1 MAKQDSRTALRL
13 PNEQRLKI
21 EQLIR
26 EGKFKNISA
35 VVRAALKQFLNIG
48 EEPNGQQV

>member
-1 MAKQDSRTALRL
+1 MKKHNSRTALRL

-26 EGKFKNISA
+26 EGKGKNISE
-35 VVRAALKQFLNIG
+35 VTRLALKEFLKK
-48 EEPNGQQV
+48 P